1 MTSITRLPIEII
13 AQSATAGQPLAE
25 LEGINYSKL
34 ELVIM
39 HDADGYYDGIYC
51 LWSDWDKTE
60 SGKISQL
67 NAIIDCQAEQLAKL
81 AGQVTEGK
89 EQRRRLLNEVR
100 ALTQAQADE
109 GSALKMDL
117 QLARAESQSMANEV
131 ADLRAEVERLSLNGH
146 EAIYLLNGVRA
157 PIKAIYANGHAEPL
171 IIPEDPQP

>member
-1 MTSITRLPIEII
+1 MTTITRLPIEII

-25 LEGINYSKL
+25 LEGISYSKL

-100 ALTQAQADE
+100 ALTQAQAEAQAQADE
-109 GSALKMDL
+109 VAELKADL

-131 ADLRAEVERLSLNGH
+131 AELKRISLNGH
-146 EAIYLLNGVRA
+146 QYL
-157 PIKAIYANGHAEPL
+157 KA
-171 IIPEDPQP
+171 DQ